1 MEYTQGTH
9 RWIMVKKI
17 HLFKTGEGN
26 CGHLKE
32 IVRSKIAKMP
42 LNKTTNINCLSKN
55 LKNG

>member
-26 CGHLKE
+26 CGQLKE
-32 IVRSKIAKMP
+32 IVRSSKMAK
-42 LNKTTNINCLSKN
+42 NASKPN
-55 LKNG
+55 H